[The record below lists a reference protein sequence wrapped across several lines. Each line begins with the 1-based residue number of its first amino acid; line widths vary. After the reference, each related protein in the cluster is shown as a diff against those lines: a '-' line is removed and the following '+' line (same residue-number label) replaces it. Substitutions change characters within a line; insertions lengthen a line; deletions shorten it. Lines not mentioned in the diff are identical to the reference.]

1 VTYLPNSPNRFF
13 GAMPRLAART
23 AATQVRA
30 CPMDSLTS
38 GSSIGPRRRITSE
51 RTSSSSRMARMASIA
66 PGSLLSRY
74 RSTAPWTINAALGAG
89 ISDITL
95 TVGLRTSQSPQ
106 FHAKLG
112 RSTNIQREQG
122 VHHFWTRPTLQPKVD
137 HNPFR
142 HKGSG
147 SLQTPQFSKSRRP
160 SAPRRVARRSQPR
173 TRGGPDA
180 AHQLRPLYATAY
192 VPTRCPP
199 QTRASFK
206 ILSGLHRRPKHS
218 QSRYL
223 LSDRSLRSAAA
234 HVASARRGKT

>member
-1 VTYLPNSPNRFF
+1 VTYLNSPNRLF

-23 AATQVRA
+23 EATHVLA
-30 CPMDSLTS
+30 CPMASFTC
-38 GSSIGPRRRITSE
+38 GSSFGPRRRIISDF
-51 RTSSSSRMARMASIA
+51 TSSSSKVARIASIA
-66 PGSLLSRY
+66 PGSRHSKY
-74 RSTAPWTINAALGAG
+74 RSTAPWIIRAALGGG
-89 ISDITL
+89 ISDMNL
-95 TVGLRTSQSPQ
+95 TCGLSMSPTRQ

-112 RSTNIQREQG
+112 WSTNIQREQG

-173 TRGGPDA
+173 TRGGGGRTPA
-180 AHQLRPLYATAY
+180 APVYATAY
-192 VPTRCPP
+192 ILDARPP

-223 LSDRSLRSAAA
+223 LSDRPSALR
-234 HVASARRGKT
+234 VRRSVHGQKQ